1 MKKIT
6 ILFSALLLA
15 HWGHAQDCTPGDS
28 YSQDFETAN
37 VPNMPDCTSTFNAG
51 TGNNWIVS
59 NNPGFGF
66 ENNTLEYSAN
76 GNPADAWF
84 FNKGIQLNAGTYY
97 LVSFKYGNNST
108 DTTEGLTIT
117 FGSAPDVASATNPFM
132 NFNAVTGG
140 TPQTQVVPFFN
151 VTVSGVYYFGFHANS
166 AASQGKLFVD
176 DFSIVPMVCGTPSD
190 VAVTNITQI
199 GATISW
205 GAPEDGNIDIISV
218 YQYAITTSAEE
229 PAEFEFNQSLSVD
242 VTDLEPG
249 TTYFIHTRTLCG
261 PVLSEWGE
269 PVTFTT
275 PACAPVAIPYMED
288 FEDAVLPGIPD
299 CTLAANEGLG
309 NSWATVNNPG
319 SGFTSQALQYAANSE
334 TANAWFFTQGI
345 ELEAGT
351 SYKFSYTYG
360 NNSTES
366 TESLRTYIL
375 QNPNAAWANGA
386 TPLTD
391 HADINAGTATEFTF
405 GSPISIT
412 VSGTYY
418 FAFNAYSEGD
428 AGNLYVDDIAVEEWT
443 CGVPQDLDVSD
454 IGITSATISW
464 TAPSENTTMLY
475 LYGYGTTDEIPTDI
489 ESTTDL
495 IITLAELEPNTTYY
509 FYIQSLCGPLMG
521 EWTSIPFTTEEETN
535 GLTDNQFSGFRY
547 YPNPVSNVLTLNNTS
562 DIDSVEMYNITGQ
575 LVFQKDIN
583 SPEAQINVSQ
593 LTTGVYF
600 LTVHS
605 GNEAKKIKVIKQ

>member
-6 ILFSALLLA
+6 ILLSALLLA
-15 HWGHAQDCTPGDS
+15 HWGNAQDCTPGDS
-28 YSQDFETAN
+28 YSQDFETAT
-37 VPNMPDCTSTFNAG
+37 VPDMPDCTSIFNAG
-51 TGNNWIVS
+51 TGNNWVVS

-66 ENNTLEYSAN
+66 ENNTLEYSSN

-84 FNKGIQLNAGTYY
+84 FTKGVQINAGTYY
-97 LVSFKYGNNST
+97 IVSLKYGNSGAA
-108 DTTEGLTIT
+108 TTEGLTIT
-117 FGSAPDVASATNPFM
+117 LGDAPDVASATIPFLD
-132 NFNAVTGG
+132 FDAVTGG
-140 TPQTQVVPFFN
+140 TPQTPLIQFFN
-151 VTVSGVYYFGFHANS
+151 LPDSGVYYFGFHANS

-176 DFSIVPMVCGTPSD
+176 DFSIVPMVCGTPID
-190 VAVTNITQI
+190 VAVSNITQT
-199 GATISW
+199 GATLSW
-205 GAPEDGNIDIISV
+205 GAPNGGNMDIISV
-218 YQYAITTSAEE
+218 YQYAVMESNE
-229 PAEFEFNQSLSVD
+229 PPADGTYNPPLSVD
-242 VTDLEPG
+242 VVLEPG
-249 TTYFIHTRTLCG
+249 TTYYAFTRTLCG
-261 PVLSEWGE
+261 PVWSDWTE
-269 PVTFTT
+269 PVIFTT

-309 NSWATVNNPG
+309 NIWATVNNPG
-319 SGFTSQALQYAANSE
+319 SGFTSQALQYTANAE

-345 ELEAGT
+345 ELQAGT
-351 SYKFSYTYG
+351 NYKFSYTYG

-366 TESLRTYIL
+366 SESLRTYML
-375 QNPNAAWANGA
+375 QNPNASWADGA

-391 HADINAGTATEFTF
+391 HADISAGTATEFTF

-412 VSGTYY
+412 VTGTYY

-443 CGVPQDLDVSD
+443 CGIPQNLDVTD

-475 LYGYGTTDEIPTDI
+475 LYGYSTTDEIPTEI

-495 IITLAELEPNTTYY
+495 MVTLADLEPNTTYY
-509 FYIQSLCGPLMG
+509 FYVQSLCGPLMG
-521 EWTSIPFTTEEETN
+521 EWVSIPFTTEEDTN

-547 YPNPVSNVLTLNNTS
+547 YPNPVSSILKLSNTS
-562 DIDSVEMYNITGQ
+562 DIDSVEMYNLTGQ
-575 LVFQKDIN
+575 LVFQKNIN

-605 GNEAKKIKVIKQ
+605 GNESKKIKVIKQ